1 MALTV
6 AASSGGIQIYRRES
20 YEEKGFLLRNK
31 ENVVCRQTI
40 ATFALKLKHNG
51 HTSLKERGTKAGAML
66 RC

>member
-6 AASSGGIQIYRRES
+6 AAGSGGIQIYRREN

-31 ENVVCRQTI
+31 ENVVWRQTI
-40 ATFALKLKHNG
+40 ATFALELKHNG
-51 HTSLKERGTKAGAML
+51 HASLKERGMKAGAML